1 MRQIP
6 DSLKAEVKALNAE
19 HREKAKLIEIYELG
33 KQSAHRGDSIDNKP
47 AYRKQ
52 NRVAAWLKGFA
63 DGQHEQQEK
72 ILSRSAD
79 KAGIAKL
86 KQVMKQALDKET

>member
-1 MRQIP
+1 MREIP
-6 DSLKAEVKALNAE
+6 DSLKAEIKALNAQ
-19 HREKAKLIEIYELG
+19 HKEKAKLVEIYELG

-52 NRVAAWLKGFA
+52 NRAAAWLKGFA
-63 DGQHEQQEK
+63 DGQREQQDK
-72 ILSRSAD
+72 VLSRSMD

-86 KQVMKQALDKET
+86 KAIVKDALQD